1 MRDQI
6 RSLLAHPGTRR
17 VIIASALAVLCLVL
31 IAESPAMA
39 QGLPKISVGVEQSDN
54 PADLS
59 VTLQILLLLT
69 VLSLAPS
76 IIITMTSFT
85 RMIVVFSFLRHAL
98 GTQQMPPAQLM
109 VGLALIL
116 TFFVMSPVFTQAY
129 EQGVKPY
136 SEGTIDRDTALE
148 RGMAPLREF
157 MLKQTREK
165 DLALFVR
172 LANLEKPATP
182 DEVPLRALVPGFV
195 ISELRVAFQIGFVL
209 FIPFLII
216 DMVVASVLMSM
227 GMLMLPPI
235 MVAMPFKIL
244 LFVLVDGWYLVVHS
258 LVSSFH

>member
-1 MRDQI
+1 MTGAI
-6 RSLLAHPGTRR
+6 LFVVGF
-17 VIIASALAVLCLVL
+17 AVAPTHV
-31 IAESPAMA
+31 AA
-39 QGLPKISVGVEQSDN
+39 QGLPKISISVDKSDN

-76 IIITMTSFT
+76 IVITMTSFT
-85 RMIVVFSFLRHAL
+85 RIIVVLSFLKHAL

-116 TFFVMSPVFTQAY
+116 TFFIMAPVFTQAY
-129 EQGVKPY
+129 EQGIKPY
-136 SEGTIDRDTALE
+136 TEGTINRDQALE
-148 RGMAPLREF
+148 RGLAPVRAF

-165 DLALFVR
+165 DLALFIR
-172 LANLEKPATP
+172 LAAMPKPATP
-182 DEVPLRALVPGFV
+182 ADVPLRALLPGFV
-195 ISELRVAFQIGFVL
+195 VSELRVAFQIGFVL

-235 MVAMPFKIL
+235 MVSMPFKIL
-244 LFVLVDGWYLVVHS
+244 LFVLVDGWYLIVQS
-258 LVSSFH
+258 LVSSFYM

>member
-1 MRDQI
+1 M
-6 RSLLAHPGTRR
+6 SLTRKLTLLG
-17 VIIASALAVLCLVL
+17 IALIVFAAVV
-31 IAESPAMA
+31 APTHAVA
-39 QGLPKISVGVEQSDN
+39 QGLPKITVGIDQSDD

-76 IIITMTSFT
+76 IVITMTSFT
-85 RMIVVFSFLRHAL
+85 RMIVVLSFLKHAL

-116 TFFVMSPVFTQAY
+116 TFFIMAPVFTQAY
-129 EQGVKPY
+129 EDGVKPY
-136 SEGTIDRDTALE
+136 TEGTIDKDQALE
-148 RGMAPLREF
+148 RGLAPIRSF

-172 LANLEKPATP
+172 IAGLPKPATR
-182 DEVPLRALVPGFV
+182 DDVPLRALVPGFV
-195 ISELRVAFQIGFVL
+195 VSELRVAFQIGFVL

-244 LFVLVDGWYLVVHS
+244 LFVLVDGWYLVVQS
-258 LVSSFH
+258 LVSSFY

>member
-1 MRDQI
+1 MKTSETAQYMKKFI
-6 RSLLAHPGTRR
+6 LICFALTVLFGA
-17 VIIASALAVLCLVL
+17 IAPT
-31 IAESPAMA
+31 PASA
-39 QGLPKISVGVEQSDN
+39 QGLPKITIGVDQSED

-76 IIITMTSFT
+76 LIITMTSFT
-85 RMIVVFSFLRHAL
+85 RIIVVLSFLKHAL

-116 TFFVMSPVFTQAY
+116 TFFIMAPVFTQAY
-129 EQGVKPY
+129 EEGVKPY
-136 SEGTIDRDTALE
+136 TEGTIDRTEALE
-148 RGMAPLREF
+148 RGLAPIRAF

-165 DLALFVR
+165 DLGLFVR
-172 LANLEKPATP
+172 IANLPKPATA
-182 DEVPLRALVPGFV
+182 DDVPLRALVPGFV
-195 ISELRVAFQIGFVL
+195 VSELRVAFQIGFVL

-244 LFVLVDGWYLVVHS
+244 LFVLVDGWFLVVQS
-258 LVSSFH
+258 LVTSFY

>member
-1 MRDQI
+1 MKWIHIHRH
-6 RSLLAHPGTRR
+6 RL
-17 VIIASALAVLCLVL
+17 SALVAVLLV
-31 IAESPAMA
+31 IVFATSAAA
-39 QGLPKISVGVEQSDN
+39 QGLPKISIGIEESDN

-59 VTLQILLLLT
+59 VTLKIILLLT

-76 IIITMTSFT
+76 IVITMTSFT
-85 RMIVVFSFLRHAL
+85 RIIVVLSFLKHAL
-98 GTQQMPPAQLM
+98 GTQQMPPAQLL

-116 TFFVMSPVFTQAY
+116 SFFIMAPVFTQSY
-129 EQGVKPY
+129 EQGIKPY
-136 SEGTIDRDTALE
+136 TEGTIDRDQAFELS
-148 RGMAPLREF
+148 MAPVREF

-172 LANLEKPATP
+172 LAGLEKPATAA
-182 DEVPLRALVPGFV
+182 DVPLRALLPGFV

-244 LFVLVDGWYLVVHS
+244 LFVLVDGWYLVVQS
-258 LVSSFH
+258 LVSSFY

>member
-1 MRDQI
+1 M
-6 RSLLAHPGTRR
+6 LAPDTG
-17 VIIASALAVLCLVL
+17 L
-31 IAESPAMA
+31 A
-39 QGLPKISVGVEQSDN
+39 QGLPKISIGVEPAKT
-54 PADLS
+54 PADMSAS
-59 VTLQILLLLT
+59 VQILLLLT

-76 IIITMTSFT
+76 IVITMTSFT
-85 RMIVVFSFLRHAL
+85 RIIVVLSFLKHAL
-98 GTQQMPPAQLM
+98 GTQQLPPAQLL

-116 TFFVMSPVFTQAY
+116 TMFIMTPVFTAAY
-129 EQGVKPY
+129 EQGLKPY
-136 SEGTIDRDTALE
+136 TDGTIDRTTAFT

-165 DLALFVR
+165 DLALFMS
-172 LANLEKPATP
+172 LANLAKPATAA
-182 DEVPLRALVPGFV
+182 DVPLRALVPGFV

-244 LFVLVDGWYLVVHS
+244 LFVLVDGWYLVVQS
-258 LVSSFH
+258 LVASFH